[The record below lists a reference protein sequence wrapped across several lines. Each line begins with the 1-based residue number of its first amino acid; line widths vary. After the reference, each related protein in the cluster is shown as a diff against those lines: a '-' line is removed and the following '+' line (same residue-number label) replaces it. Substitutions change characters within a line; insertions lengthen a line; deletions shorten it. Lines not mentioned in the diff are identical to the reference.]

1 MSGLAKR
8 LAQGATKTGLMLKSL
23 VKTVLQSRPTSL
35 PDDGD
40 GGELIILGNGPSL
53 AATIAEHGPL
63 LRSARTMA
71 VNFAACAP
79 EFADL
84 RPRYYVMADPHFFL
98 RTEQPNV
105 QKLYETLRSVDWPMT
120 VIVPRRYAATA
131 RRLLDNRLDVKT
143 FNFVGLEGPK
153 WFERA
158 VYGARLGM
166 PRPRNVL
173 IPALMCA
180 VWMGYRTI
188 KVAGADHS
196 WLRTI
201 WVNDRNEVVS
211 VQPHFYKEDKKE
223 EQRVRSEYTNYRLH
237 DILYSFYVAFKSYDG
252 VEMFARSRGVSIV
265 NVTPDSYID
274 AFARGTL

>member
-1 MSGLAKR
+1 MSGIAKK
-8 LAQGATKTGLMLKSL
+8 LTDGVSAAGLMLKSM
-23 VKTVLQSRPTSL
+23 VKIALQSRPVSL
-35 PDDGD
+35 PHDGD
-40 GGELIILGNGPSL
+40 GGELIILANGPSL
-53 AATIAEHGPL
+53 AATIAEHGER
-63 LRSARTMA
+63 LRNSRTLA

-79 EFADL
+79 EFTSL
-84 RPRYYVMADPHFFL
+84 KPRYYLMADPHFFT

-105 QKLYETLRSVDWPMT
+105 QRLYEVLRGVDWDMT
-120 VIVPRRYAATA
+120 VIVPRQYAAET
-131 RRLLDNRLDVKT
+131 RRLLAERLPVAD
-143 FNFVGLEGPK
+143 FNFIGLEGPN
-153 WFERA
+153 WFERL

-180 VWMGYRTI
+180 MWMGYRTV

-223 EQRVRSEYTNYRLH
+223 EQRVRSEYTAYRLH
-237 DILYSFYVAFKSYDG
+237 QILYSFYVAFKSYDG
-252 VEMFARSRGVSIV
+252 VAMFARSCGADII
-265 NVTPDSYID
+265 NVTPDSFID
-274 AFARGTL
+274 AFPRGTL